1 MKRKEQ
7 FVYIFG
13 FHTAA
18 NIAFD
23 SLASLIPRIVTY
35 IVSYEN
41 ICLG

>member
-1 MKRKEQ
+1 MYM
-7 FVYIFG
+7 FDL
-13 FHTAA
+13 HTVE

-41 ICLG
+41 TCLG